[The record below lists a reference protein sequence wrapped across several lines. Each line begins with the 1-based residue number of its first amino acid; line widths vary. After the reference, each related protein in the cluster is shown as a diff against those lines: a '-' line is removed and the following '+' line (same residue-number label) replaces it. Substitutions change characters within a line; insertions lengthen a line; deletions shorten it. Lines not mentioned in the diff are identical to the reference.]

1 VSYNA
6 EPSAAHVHTAVASND
21 HLSYQH
27 DSGVHM
33 SDQPHTISR
42 REFAALSLA
51 VGATAAAGM
60 AGAAAA
66 GVTETDV
73 QVHTASGVCDAA
85 LIHPQGQGR
94 WPAVILFVDAFG
106 LRPAMRDMAKR
117 LAVGGFTVLVPNP
130 YYRSTKAPGIDPG
143 FDFTNAA
150 DRAKL
155 DALRALLTSD
165 AVMQDAAAYVKFLDS
180 QASVDK
186 KAKMGVFG
194 YCMGG
199 PMTLQAA
206 ASVPA
211 RIGAGASFHGGGLV
225 TDKPDSPHL
234 LVAKIQSQY
243 YFGIAANDDQR
254 QPDAKTKLDAAF
266 HAANLPA
273 KIEVYE
279 GTLHGWCVK
288 DMPLQAGKPIYN
300 EALAERAWNELV
312 GLYKRAQV

>member
-1 VSYNA
+1 
-6 EPSAAHVHTAVASND
+6 
-21 HLSYQH
+21 
-27 DSGVHM
+27 M

-51 VGATAAAGM
+51 VGATAAAGI

-66 GVTETDV
+66 GVTEADV
-73 QVHTASGVCDAA
+73 QVHTPSGVCDAA
-85 LIHPQGQGR
+85 LVHPQGQGR
-94 WPAVILFVDAFG
+94 WPGVILFVDAFG

-117 LAVGGFTVLVPNP
+117 LAVDGYTVLVPNP

-143 FDFTNAA
+143 FDFTNTA

-155 DALRALLTSD
+155 DALRAPLTSD

-180 QASVDK
+180 QASVDRH
-186 KAKMGVFG
+186 AKMGVFG

-206 ASVPA
+206 AAVPA

-234 LVAKIQSQY
+234 LVAKIKAQY

-300 EALAERAWNELV
+300 EPLAERAWNELV
-312 GLYKRAQV
+312 ALYKRAHV

>member
-1 VSYNA
+1 
-6 EPSAAHVHTAVASND
+6 
-21 HLSYQH
+21 
-27 DSGVHM
+27 M

-73 QVHTASGVCDAA
+73 QVHTASGVCDAV

-130 YYRSTKAPGIDPG
+130 YYRSTRAPGIDPG

-180 QASVDK
+180 QASVDR

-206 ASVPA
+206 AAVPA

-234 LVAKIQSQY
+234 LVAKVKAQY

>member
-1 VSYNA
+1 MPDDRLPMCPYSGGLKRA
-6 EPSAAHVHTAVASND
+6 PP
-21 HLSYQH
+21 YQR
-27 DSGVHM
+27 DSGVYM
-33 SDQPHTISR
+33 RDQQHTISR
-42 REFAALSLA
+42 REFAALSVA
-51 VGATAAAGM
+51 VRHTGAAGI
-60 AGAAAA
+60 AGAGAA
-66 GVTETDV
+66 GVTEADV
-73 QVHTASGVCDAA
+73 QVHTPSGVCDAA
-85 LIHPQGQGR
+85 LVHPQGQGR
-94 WPAVILFVDAFG
+94 WPGVILFVDAFG

-117 LAVGGFTVLVPNP
+117 LAVDGYTVLVPNP

-143 FDFTNAA
+143 FDFTNTA

-155 DALRALLTSD
+155 DALRAPLTSD

-180 QASVDK
+180 QASVDRH
-186 KAKMGVFG
+186 AKMGVFG

-206 ASVPA
+206 AAVPA

-234 LVAKIQSQY
+234 LVAKIKAQY

-288 DMPLQAGKPIYN
+288 DMPLQTGKPIYN
-300 EALAERAWNELV
+300 EALAERAWNELLT
-312 GLYKRAQV
+312 LYRRAQV

>member
-1 VSYNA
+1 
-6 EPSAAHVHTAVASND
+6 
-21 HLSYQH
+21 
-27 DSGVHM
+27 M
-33 SDQPHTISR
+33 SDQSHTISR

-51 VGATAAAGM
+51 VGAAAAAGIS
-60 AGAAAA
+60 AAAA
-66 GVTETDV
+66 GVMEADV
-73 QVHTASGVCDAA
+73 QVHTPSGTCDAA
-85 LIHPQGQGR
+85 LLHPQGNGR

-106 LRPAMRDMAKR
+106 LRTAMRDMAKR
-117 LAVGGFTVLVPNP
+117 LAADGHTVLVPNP

-155 DALRALLTSD
+155 EALRAPLTSD
-165 AVMQDAAAYVKFLDS
+165 AVMQDATAYVKFLDS

-199 PMTLQAA
+199 PMTMQAA
-206 ASVPA
+206 AALPE

-234 LVAKIQSQY
+234 LVPKMKAQY
-243 YFGIAANDDQR
+243 YFGVAANDDER
-254 QPDAKTKLDAAF
+254 QPDAKTKLDEAF
-266 HAANLPA
+266 RAANLPA

-288 DMPLQAGKPIYN
+288 DMPLQNGKPVYN
-300 EALAERAWNELV
+300 EAAAERAWNELV
-312 GLYKRAQV
+312 ALYKRAQV